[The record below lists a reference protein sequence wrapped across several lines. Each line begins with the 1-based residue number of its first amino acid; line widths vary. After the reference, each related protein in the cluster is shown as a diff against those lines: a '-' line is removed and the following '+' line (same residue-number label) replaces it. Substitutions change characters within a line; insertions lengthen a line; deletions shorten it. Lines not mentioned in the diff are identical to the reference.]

1 MVKKGSGRF
10 FASLTALLV
19 IAAALPLA
27 QQTGTGLISGQV
39 VDAAT
44 GRPIADA
51 TVTINMPQQGRGGGP
66 AGRGDIAEQMAALM
80 SGGGRGAPGPPRL
93 LTGGDGRFMFHSLA
107 PGNYSFSATAPGYL
121 AGNSNALLPSARPIE
136 IGNGERVGD
145 LKIRLTRPAVIAGT
159 VVDEGGEPAVGLT
172 VQ

>member
-10 FASLTALLV
+10 FASLTALLLIV
-19 IAAALPLA
+19 AALPLA

-51 TVTINMPQQGRGGGP
+51 TVTINMPQQGRGAGP
-66 AGRGDIAEQMAALM
+66 AGRGGINAASGDIAEQMAALM

-107 PGNYSFSATAPGYL
+107 PGNYSFSATA
-121 AGNSNALLPSARPIE
+121 
-136 IGNGERVGD
+136 
-145 LKIRLTRPAVIAGT
+145 
-159 VVDEGGEPAVGLT
+159 
-172 VQ
+172 